1 MVEPKE
7 KIAGKPVHTAD
18 KARLPRTA
26 MHTVW
31 LRTREGT
38 RQLVAEERRDGQYQ
52 EAAAQEE
59 RAVDAVGY
67 AAESAAGA
75 AWRGGKRLAQAAVQR
90 RDKAHKEAQ
99 AAQGAQAARA
109 EIFRVEAATPAGAA
123 PGTEPN
129 TAPYTSDSP
138 SMARLGQY
146 NTAEHR
152 KMTAQHV
159 LRQKQQKR
167 VPRLQTSA
175 QLYGPSGTP
184 TYGIYSLPGKTPD
197 TQPDIHQSRLRHDSL
212 ARFQVTTRRK
222 ALPQQAP
229 LPKTAPA
236 AGKEAAQVA
245 LAQTQAAKTVQRAKQ
260 AAQAAGTTAKRA
272 AQKAAEA
279 IMAGLKALWAAAHT
293 MVAAI
298 AAGGTV
304 AVLVVVIVCMI
315 ALVIGSG
322 FGIFFAA
329 EPAGDCMSLADAIT
343 RLNGEYQDRLE
354 EIEADHPHDRLEI
367 TSNDG
372 SYAIAWQD
380 VLAVFAARTSGAED
394 GAPVAV
400 LDEDNL
406 DRLREIMWDM
416 NEVTWEVEAQTRE
429 VENTPVVDTTADA
442 AADMTAAAMTD
453 VDSDTRTA
461 SASESSGAEEPPV
474 AAASDTTD
482 SGTAD
487 SSENEDGPGT
497 AAVTETVLILTLY
510 HKTAEEMRE
519 EYRFNARQDEYLTL
533 LSAED
538 VAPLWADLLGGFAMG
553 ELGGEV
559 LTPGSDSTLADG
571 ALQWPLPVAGTIT
584 SPQGY
589 RTDPIT
595 GETSYHSGTD
605 IAVPEGTPILAAA
618 DGTVT
623 IANALDSWG
632 GSYGYYVKL
641 DHSGG
646 LTTLYAHCSSICV
659 TAGQQVKAGEVIAYV
674 GQTGRATGPHLH
686 FEIHTVAAS

>member
-1 MVEPKE
+1 MVEPKQ
-7 KIAGKPVHTAD
+7 KPAGKPVHTAD

-38 RQLVAEERRDGQYQ
+38 RRLVAEERRDGQYQ
-52 EAAAQEE
+52 EAVAQEE
-59 RAVDAVGY
+59 RAVDAFGS
-67 AAESAAGA
+67 AAEAAVGA
-75 AWRGGKRLAQAAVQR
+75 AWRGGKRLAQTAAQR
-90 RDKAHKEAQ
+90 RGKAHKEAQ
-99 AAQGAQAARA
+99 AAREART
-109 EIFRVEAATPAGAA
+109 EAFCTEEAVQSGAA
-123 PGTEPN
+123 PGSELNP
-129 TAPYTSDSP
+129 APYTSDTP
-138 SMARLGQY
+138 RMAQPGQGDTSQR
-146 NTAEHR
+146 NHP
-152 KMTAQHV
+152 TAQHV
-159 LRQKQQKR
+159 LRRNRQEQIARKQ
-167 VPRLQTSA
+167 VSA
-175 QLYGPSGTP
+175 PLYGQYPW
-184 TYGIYSLPGKTPD
+184 PGKTPD

-222 ALPQQAP
+222 ALPQPAP
-229 LPKTAPA
+229 LPKTASA
-236 AGKEAAQVA
+236 ASKEASKAA
-245 LAQTQAAKTVQRAKQ
+245 LAQTRAAKTVQRAKQ

-279 IMAGLKALWAAAHT
+279 VMAGLKALWAAAHT

-329 EPAGDCMSLADAIT
+329 ESAGDGMSLADAIA

-394 GAPVAV
+394 GAPVAY
-400 LDEDNL
+400 LDDANL
-406 DRLREIMWDM
+406 ERLRQIMWDM
-416 NEVTWEVEAQTRE
+416 NEVTWEVETQTHE
-429 VENTPVVDTTADA
+429 VENPPVVDTTADA
-442 AADMTAAAMTD
+442 AADMTATAITD
-453 VDSDTRTA
+453 ADSDTRTA
-461 SASESSGAEEPPV
+461 SASESSGAEKPPV

-482 SGTAD
+482 SGTDD
-487 SSENEDGPGT
+487 SNENEDDPAT
-497 AAVTETVLILTLY
+497 TTVTETVLILTLH

-519 EYRFNARQDEYLTL
+519 EYRFNPRQNEYLTL
-533 LSAED
+533 LSAEGA
-538 VAPLWADLLGGFAMG
+538 APLWADLLGGFAMG

-559 LTPGSDSTLADG
+559 LAPGSDTTLADG

-595 GETSYHSGTD
+595 GEVSYHSGTD
-605 IAVPEGTPILAAA
+605 IAAPEGTPILAAA

-632 GSYGYYVKL
+632 GSYGYHVKL
-641 DHSGG
+641 DHGGG

-659 TAGQQVKAGEVIAYV
+659 TVGQQVKAGQVIAYV
-674 GQTGRATGPHLH
+674 GHTGRATGPHLH
-686 FEIHTVAAS
+686 FEVQGLT

>member
-1 MVEPKE
+1 MKEPKQ
-7 KIAGKPVHTAD
+7 KPAGKPVHTAD
-18 KARLPRTA
+18 KARLPRTTMRA
-26 MHTVW
+26 VW

-38 RQLVAEERRDGQYQ
+38 RRLVAEERRDGQYQ

-59 RAVDAVGY
+59 RAVDAVGS
-67 AAESAAGA
+67 AAEDAAGT
-75 AWRGGKRLAQAAVQR
+75 AWRGGKKLARTAVQR
-90 RDKAHKEAQ
+90 RGKAHKEAQ
-99 AAQGAQAARA
+99 AAQETRA
-109 EIFRVEAATPAGAA
+109 EMSRVEAVAPLGAA
-123 PGTEPN
+123 PGNEPN
-129 TAPYTSDSP
+129 PAPYTPDTP
-138 SMARLGQY
+138 SVAQPRQYNASERRKPTAQRVLRRNRQEKIARKQVSAPPYGQY
-146 NTAEHR
+146 
-152 KMTAQHV
+152 
-159 LRQKQQKR
+159 
-167 VPRLQTSA
+167 PW
-175 QLYGPSGTP
+175 
-184 TYGIYSLPGKTPD
+184 PGKTPD

-212 ARFQVTTRRK
+212 ARFPRPVPR
-222 ALPQQAP
+222 
-229 LPKTAPA
+229 PKTVSA
-236 AGKEAAQVA
+236 AGKEAAQAA
-245 LAQTQAAKTVQRAKQ
+245 LAQTRAAKTVQRAKQ
-260 AAQAAGTTAKRA
+260 AAQAAGATAKRT
-272 AQKAAEA
+272 AQKIADAV
-279 IMAGLKALWAAAHT
+279 MSGLKALWAVAHT
-293 MVAAI
+293 QVLAI
-298 AAGGTV
+298 AAGGSV
-304 AVLVVVIVCMI
+304 AVLVIVIICMI

-322 FGIFFAA
+322 FGVFFAA
-329 EPAGDCMSLADAIT
+329 EPAGDGMSLADAIT

-416 NEVTWEVEAQTRE
+416 NEVTWEVKTQTRE

-453 VDSDTRTA
+453 EDSDTRTA
-461 SASESSGAEEPPV
+461 SASESSGAEEALV

-482 SGTAD
+482 SGTDA
-487 SSENEDGPGT
+487 SRENEDDPAT
-497 AAVTETVLILTLY
+497 TTVTETVLILTLH

-538 VAPLWADLLGGFAMG
+538 TAPLWADLLGGFAMG

-559 LTPGSDSTLADG
+559 LAPGSDTTLADG

-623 IANALDSWG
+623 VANALDSWG

-641 DHSGG
+641 DHGDG

>member
-1 MVEPKE
+1 MVEPKQ
-7 KIAGKPVHTAD
+7 KPAGKPVHTAD

-26 MHTVW
+26 MHAVW

-38 RQLVAEERRDGQYQ
+38 RRLVAEEHRDGQYQ

-59 RAVDAVGY
+59 RAVDAVASATETAVGTALRSGKKLAQQVAQKRRSEK
-67 AAESAAGA
+67 AAERTMDIGTRPPTDVPGNPDSRNTAASPYY
-75 AWRGGKRLAQAAVQR
+75 KRRNRQSQPAQR
-90 RDKAHKEAQ
+90 RSTAFPTQIGGNQVRQ
-99 AAQGAQAARA
+99 A
-109 EIFRVEAATPAGAA
+109 EAA
-123 PGTEPN
+123 N
-129 TAPYTSDSP
+129 
-138 SMARLGQY
+138 L
-146 NTAEHR
+146 
-152 KMTAQHV
+152 
-159 LRQKQQKR
+159 
-167 VPRLQTSA
+167 
-175 QLYGPSGTP
+175 
-184 TYGIYSLPGKTPD
+184 
-197 TQPDIHQSRLRHDSL
+197 HQSRLRHDSL

-222 ALPQQAP
+222 AQPQQAP
-229 LPKTAPA
+229 LPKTVSA
-236 AGKEAAQVA
+236 AGKKSSKAV
-245 LAQTQAAKTVQRAKQ
+245 LAQTRAAKTVQRAKQ
-260 AAQAAGTTAKRA
+260 AAQAAGSAAKKTADA
-272 AQKAAEA
+272 V
-279 IMAGLKALWAAAHT
+279 MAGLKALWAAAHT
-293 MVAAI
+293 LAVTV

-329 EPAGDCMSLADAIT
+329 ESAGDGMSLADAINQ
-343 RLNGEYQDRLE
+343 LNGEYQERLE
-354 EIEADHPHDRLEI
+354 EIEANHPHDRLEI

-394 GAPVAV
+394 GAPVAY
-400 LDEDNL
+400 LDDANL
-406 DRLREIMWDM
+406 ERLRQIMWDM
-416 NEVTWEVEAQTRE
+416 NEVTWEVETQTHE
-429 VENTPVVDTTADA
+429 VENPPVVDTTADA

-453 VDSDTRTA
+453 KDSDTRTA
-461 SASESSGAEEPPV
+461 SASESSGAEEALV

-482 SGTAD
+482 SGTDA
-487 SSENEDGPGT
+487 SRENEDDPAT
-497 AAVTETVLILTLY
+497 TTVTETVLILTLH

-538 VAPLWADLLGGFAMG
+538 TAPLWADLLGGFAMG

-559 LTPGSDSTLADG
+559 LAPGSDTTLADG

-623 IANALDSWG
+623 VANALDSWG

-641 DHSGG
+641 DHGDG

-674 GQTGRATGPHLH
+674 GHTGRATGPHLH
-686 FEIHTVAAS
+686 FEVQGLT

>member
-1 MVEPKE
+1 MVEPKQ
-7 KIAGKPVHTAD
+7 KPASKPVHTAD
-18 KARLPRTA
+18 QARIPRTA
-26 MHTVW
+26 MRAAW
-31 LRTREGT
+31 LRIREGT
-38 RQLVAEERRDGQYQ
+38 RQLLAEERRDGQYQ
-52 EAAAQEE
+52 DAADREE
-59 RAVDAVGY
+59 RAVDAVSSLT
-67 AAESAAGA
+67 ESATGA
-75 AWRGGKRLAQAAVQR
+75 ALRGGKKLAQQAAPKRRSEKAAGQAEQTAGQAMGADNQPTTAVPGNSDARNATASPYYNRWNRQSRLARKPSASPATQMASHQAGRA
-90 RDKAHKEAQ
+90 D
-99 AAQGAQAARA
+99 AA
-109 EIFRVEAATPAGAA
+109 
-123 PGTEPN
+123 N
-129 TAPYTSDSP
+129 
-138 SMARLGQY
+138 L
-146 NTAEHR
+146 
-152 KMTAQHV
+152 
-159 LRQKQQKR
+159 
-167 VPRLQTSA
+167 
-175 QLYGPSGTP
+175 
-184 TYGIYSLPGKTPD
+184 
-197 TQPDIHQSRLRHDSL
+197 HQSRLRHDSL

-222 ALPQQAP
+222 AQPRPAP
-229 LPKTAPA
+229 MPKMTSSAATDTARA
-236 AGKEAAQVA
+236 TAAQ
-245 LAQTQAAKTVQRAKQ
+245 TKAAKVVQHAKQ
-260 AAQAAGTTAKRA
+260 AAQAVGATAKRT
-272 AQKAAEA
+272 AQKVADVV
-279 IMAGLKALWAAAHT
+279 MAGLKALWAAAHT
-293 MVAAI
+293 LAMTV
-298 AAGGTV
+298 AAGGTI

-329 EPAGDCMSLADAIT
+329 ESAGDGMSLADAIT
-343 RLNGEYQDRLE
+343 QLNGEYQDRLE

-394 GAPVAV
+394 GAPVAY
-400 LDEDNL
+400 LDEANL
-406 DRLREIMWDM
+406 ERLRQIMWDM
-416 NEVTWEVEAQTRE
+416 NEVTWEVETQTHE
-429 VENTPVVDTTADA
+429 VEAAIAADA
-442 AADMTAAAMTD
+442 AAEE
-453 VDSDTRTA
+453 DSDTATASVSESRGSEGTPVVTA
-461 SASESSGAEEPPV
+461 SATAEPSTDN
-474 AAASDTTD
+474 SD
-482 SGTAD
+482 
-487 SSENEDGPGT
+487 ENEDDPGT
-497 AAVTETVLILTLY
+497 TTVTETVLVLTLH

-519 EYRFNARQDEYLTL
+519 EYSFNTRQNEYLTL

-559 LTPGSDSTLADG
+559 LAPGSDTTLADG

-623 IANALDSWG
+623 VANALDSWG

-641 DHSGG
+641 DHGDG

>member
-1 MVEPKE
+1 MKEPKQ
-7 KIAGKPVHTAD
+7 KPADKPVRTAD
-18 KARLPRTA
+18 RARLPRTA
-26 MHTVW
+26 MRAVW

-38 RQLVAEERRDGQYQ
+38 RRLVAKERRDGPYQ

-59 RAVDAVGY
+59 HAVEAVGSV
-67 AAESAAGA
+67 AEAAAGA
-75 AWRGGKRLAQAAVQR
+75 TLRGGKKLAQ
-90 RDKAHKEAQ
+90 Q
-99 AAQGAQAARA
+99 AAQKRQSEKAAGQA
-109 EIFRVEAATPAGAA
+109 E
-123 PGTEPN
+123 
-129 TAPYTSDSP
+129 
-138 SMARLGQY
+138 Q
-146 NTAEHR
+146 TAEQAMSTATQPTAAEPGSPDARNAAALPYYDRQNRQSHPAR
-152 KMTAQHV
+152 KPSTSPATQMPANQVRRAKAAV
-159 LRQKQQKR
+159 LHQD
-167 VPRLQTSA
+167 RLQ
-175 QLYGPSGTP
+175 Q
-184 TYGIYSLPGKTPD
+184 
-197 TQPDIHQSRLRHDSL
+197 DSL
-212 ARFQVTTRRK
+212 ARFQGTTRRK
-222 ALPQQAP
+222 AQPRSAP
-229 LPKTAPA
+229 SPKMASSAARPTAAQTKTA
-236 AGKEAAQVA
+236 KI
-245 LAQTQAAKTVQRAKQ
+245 VQHAKQ
-260 AAQAAGTTAKRA
+260 AARATEKTAQETVKRVA
-272 AQKAAEA
+272 DMV
-279 IMAGLKALWAAAHT
+279 MAGLKALWAAAHT

-329 EPAGDCMSLADAIT
+329 ESTGDGMRLADAIT
-343 RLNGEYQDRLE
+343 QLNGEYQERLE

-394 GAPVAV
+394 GAPVAY
-400 LDEDNL
+400 LDEANL
-406 DRLREIMWDM
+406 ERLRQIMWDM
-416 NEVTWEVEAQTRE
+416 NEITWEVETQTHE
-429 VENTPVVDTTADA
+429 VGTTPATDTTADA
-442 AADMTAAAMTD
+442 TAAT
-453 VDSDTRTA
+453 TEG
-461 SASESSGAEEPPV
+461 ESGTS
-474 AAASDTTD
+474 ASDT
-482 SGTAD
+482 AD
-487 SSENEDGPGT
+487 NSDENEDDPGT
-497 AAVTETVLILTLY
+497 TTVTETILILTLH
-510 HKTAEEMRE
+510 HKTADEMRE

-533 LSAED
+533 LAAED
-538 VAPLWADLLGGFAMG
+538 VAPLWADLLAGFAMG
-553 ELGGEV
+553 ELGGEI
-559 LTPGSDSTLADG
+559 LAPGSDTTLADG

-605 IAVPEGTPILAAA
+605 IAVAEGTPILAAA

-641 DHSGG
+641 DHGGG

-686 FEIHTVAAS
+686 FEVYTG

>member
-1 MVEPKE
+1 MKEPKQ
-7 KIAGKPVHTAD
+7 KPAGKPVHTAD
-18 KARLPRTA
+18 KARLPRTTMRA
-26 MHTVW
+26 VW

-38 RQLVAEERRDGQYQ
+38 RRLVAEEHRDGQYQ

-59 RAVDAVGY
+59 RAVDAVGS
-67 AAESAAGA
+67 AAEDAAGT
-75 AWRGGKRLAQAAVQR
+75 AWRGGKKLARTAVQR
-90 RDKAHKEAQ
+90 RGKAHKEAQ
-99 AAQGAQAARA
+99 AAQETRA
-109 EIFRVEAATPAGAA
+109 EMSRVEAVAPLGAA
-123 PGTEPN
+123 PGNEPN
-129 TAPYTSDSP
+129 PAPYTPDTP
-138 SMARLGQY
+138 SVAQPRQYNASERRKPTAQRVLRRNRQEKIARKQVSAPPYGQY
-146 NTAEHR
+146 
-152 KMTAQHV
+152 
-159 LRQKQQKR
+159 
-167 VPRLQTSA
+167 PW
-175 QLYGPSGTP
+175 
-184 TYGIYSLPGKTPD
+184 PGKTPD

-222 ALPQQAP
+222 APP
-229 LPKTAPA
+229 RPVPRPKTVSA
-236 AGKEAAQVA
+236 AGKEAAQAA
-245 LAQTQAAKTVQRAKQ
+245 LAQTRAAKTVQRAKQ
-260 AAQAAGTTAKRA
+260 AAQAAGATAKRT
-272 AQKAAEA
+272 AQKIADAV
-279 IMAGLKALWAAAHT
+279 MSGLKALWAVAHT
-293 MVAAI
+293 QVLAI
-298 AAGGTV
+298 AAGGSV
-304 AVLVVVIVCMI
+304 AVLVIVIICMI

-322 FGIFFAA
+322 FGVFFAA
-329 EPAGDCMSLADAIT
+329 EPAGDGMSLADAIT

-394 GAPVAV
+394 GAPVAY
-400 LDEDNL
+400 LDEANL
-406 DRLREIMWDM
+406 ERMRQIMWDM
-416 NEVTWEVEAQTRE
+416 NEVTWEVETQTHE
-429 VENTPVVDTTADA
+429 VEAAIAADA
-442 AADMTAAAMTD
+442 AAEE
-453 VDSDTRTA
+453 DSDTATA
-461 SASESSGAEEPPV
+461 SVSESRGSEGTP
-474 AAASDTTD
+474 AATASDTADPSTD
-482 SGTAD
+482 
-487 SSENEDGPGT
+487 ENEDDPGT
-497 AAVTETVLILTLY
+497 TMVTETVLILTLH

-533 LSAED
+533 LSAEN

-559 LTPGSDSTLADG
+559 LAPGSDTTLADG

-623 IANALDSWG
+623 VANALDSWG

-641 DHSGG
+641 DHGDG

-686 FEIHTVAAS
+686 FEVHSS

>member
-1 MVEPKE
+1 MVEPKQ
-7 KIAGKPVHTAD
+7 KPAGKPVHTAD

-26 MHTVW
+26 MHAVW

-38 RQLVAEERRDGQYQ
+38 RRLVAEEHRDGQYQ

-59 RAVDAVGY
+59 RAVDAVASATETAVGTALRSGKKLAQQVAQKRRSEK
-67 AAESAAGA
+67 AAERTMDMGTRPPTDVPGNPDSRNTAASPYY
-75 AWRGGKRLAQAAVQR
+75 KRRNRQSQPARRRFTAFPTQIDGNQVRQA
-90 RDKAHKEAQ
+90 
-99 AAQGAQAARA
+99 
-109 EIFRVEAATPAGAA
+109 EAA
-123 PGTEPN
+123 N
-129 TAPYTSDSP
+129 
-138 SMARLGQY
+138 L
-146 NTAEHR
+146 
-152 KMTAQHV
+152 
-159 LRQKQQKR
+159 
-167 VPRLQTSA
+167 
-175 QLYGPSGTP
+175 
-184 TYGIYSLPGKTPD
+184 
-197 TQPDIHQSRLRHDSL
+197 HQSRLRHDSL

-222 ALPQQAP
+222 AQPQQAP
-229 LPKTAPA
+229 LPKTVSA
-236 AGKEAAQVA
+236 AGKKSSKAL
-245 LAQTQAAKTVQRAKQ
+245 LAQTRAAKTVQRAKQ
-260 AAQAAGTTAKRA
+260 AAQAAGSAAKKTSDA
-272 AQKAAEA
+272 V
-279 IMAGLKALWAAAHT
+279 MAGLKALWAATHT
-293 MVAAI
+293 LVLAI

-329 EPAGDCMSLADAIT
+329 EPAGDGMSLADAIT
-343 RLNGEYQDRLE
+343 QLNGEYQDRLE
-354 EIEADHPHDRLEI
+354 EIENDHPHDRLAI

-394 GAPVAV
+394 GAPVAY
-400 LDEDNL
+400 LDEANL
-406 DRLREIMWDM
+406 ERLRQIMWDM
-416 NEVTWEVEAQTRE
+416 NEVTWEVETQTHE
-429 VENTPVVDTTADA
+429 VETTPETET
-442 AADMTAAAMTD
+442 AADTAAAT
-453 VDSDTRTA
+453 T
-461 SASESSGAEEPPV
+461 EED
-474 AAASDTTD
+474 SDTTD
-482 SGTAD
+482 D
-487 SSENEDGPGT
+487 SDENEDGPAT
-497 AAVTETVLILTLY
+497 TTVTETVLILTLH

-519 EYRFNARQDEYLTL
+519 EYRFNPRQNEYLTL
-533 LSAED
+533 LSAAD
-538 VAPLWADLLGGFAMG
+538 AAPLWADLLGGFEMG

-559 LTPGSDSTLADG
+559 LAPGSDTTLADG

-623 IANALDSWG
+623 VANALDSWG

-641 DHSGG
+641 DHGGG

-659 TAGQQVKAGEVIAYV
+659 TTGQQVKAGEVIAYV

-686 FEIHTVAAS
+686 FEVHSS